1 MARNN
6 KHIKGDRAEL
16 IAQEF
21 FIKKGFY
28 VFNNISQHGPV
39 DLMIMDNDG
48 HVMLIDVKA
57 LSLRT
62 KNGWKVNRTPTKEQA
77 KLGVQL
83 VFVDLDTGNVME
95 DMPIKKDYFNS
106 KNNVINIKEYMEI
119 FTPEQE
125 ENEDE
130 YETIY

>member
-1 MARNN
+1 MARDN

-39 DLMIMDNDG
+39 DMMIMDNDG

-62 KNGWKVNRTPTKEQA
+62 KNGWKVNRTPTKEQS

-95 DMPIKKDYFNS
+95 DVPIKKDYFNS

>member
-1 MARNN
+1 MRCD

-21 FIKKGFY
+21 FIKRGYY

-39 DLMIMDNDG
+39 DMAIMNKEG
-48 HVMLIDVKA
+48 HIMLIDVKA

-62 KNGWKVNRTPTKEQA
+62 KNGWKVNRTPTEEQS

-95 DMPIKKDYFNS
+95 DMPMKKDYFNS

-119 FTPEQE
+119 FTPE
-125 ENEDE
+125 
-130 YETIY
+130 

>member
-1 MARNN
+1 MARDK

-21 FIKKGFY
+21 FIEKGFY

-39 DLMIMDNDG
+39 DMAIMDKEG
-48 HVMLIDVKA
+48 HIMLIDVKA

-62 KNGWKVNRTPTKEQA
+62 KNGWKVNRVPTEEQS

-83 VFVDLDTGNVME
+83 IFVNLDTKEVLDEVPNKRYSDNVV
-95 DMPIKKDYFNS
+95 N
-106 KNNVINIKEYMEI
+106 INWYKTWMMKEK
-119 FTPEQE
+119 
-125 ENEDE
+125 
-130 YETIY
+130 

>member
-1 MARNN
+1 MVRNS

-39 DLMIMDNDG
+39 DLMIIDNAG
-48 HVMLIDVKA
+48 HVMLIAVKA

-62 KNGWKVNRTPTKEQA
+62 KNGWKVNRVPTEEQS

-83 VFVDLDTGNVME
+83 IFVNLDTKEVLDEVPNKRYSDNVV
-95 DMPIKKDYFNS
+95 N
-106 KNNVINIKEYMEI
+106 INWYKTWM
-119 FTPEQE
+119 T
-125 ENEDE
+125 ND
-130 YETIY
+130 

>member
-1 MARNN
+1 MSRCD

-16 IAQEF
+16 IAQEY
-21 FIKKGFY
+21 FIKSGYY

-39 DLMIMDNDG
+39 DMAIMNKEG

-62 KNGWKVNRTPTKEQA
+62 KNGWKVNRTPTKEQS

-95 DMPIKKDYFNS
+95 DLPEKKTY
-106 KNNVINIKEYMEI
+106 KNNVISIKEYMEI